1 MTLGGWTSIDA
12 EIWSGDHPNQSLS
25 YLSRDGQFAVITD
38 YESHSSLLLLN
49 ASQEVLRAR
58 FASLLAPTPRE
69 GRLRAL
75 PPNEEVHGY
84 GTFTFPYGPL
94 DAGVPEAGRFDV
106 RTYGER
112 VLELVPIVGFK
123 SRDIA
128 QAVVGQKV
136 ADAALRVERIAGNLS
151 ASHVSAF
158 LSAAESAQATA
169 VRTEELWLRAVAQ
182 ELQRMY
188 NHIRVVAREA
198 EAASQPVGASQTFA
212 CAEEVLRI
220 QGWAFGHR
228 WLFGALLPG
237 GSRPRI
243 DKGWVEQVASRTATV
258 ASEFARLWE
267 LFGQSRIYIDRIQ
280 TTATVGAADAMTW
293 GAVGPTL
300 RATGI
305 RWDDRLFHAGPPYDD
320 LLVNLP
326 SYSEGDALA
335 RVAVRADEVQ
345 ASALLIEQMAKRW
358 PSKTAMTEP
367 FPSVASGRGLARV
380 EAPSGDLV
388 YDVSVKDG
396 RVTRVGWRSPTEAN
410 FPLFALGM
418 RGAVFTDFHFAFESF
433 GLVFAEIDG

>member
-1 MTLGGWTSIDA
+1 MTRGAWTPMDSDGWSADRPHQT
-12 EIWSGDHPNQSLS
+12 LS
-25 YLSRDGQFAVITD
+25 YLSRDGTLAVVTD
-38 YESHSSLLLLN
+38 YDSHFSLLLEG
-49 ASQEVLRAR
+49 ASKDVLRTR
-58 FASLLAPTPRE
+58 FANLRDPTPR
-69 GRLRAL
+69 GGGLRVL

-84 GTFTFPYGPL
+84 GTFTFPYGPV

-112 VLELVPIVGFK
+112 VLELAPVVGYK
-123 SRDIA
+123 SRAIA
-128 QAVVGQKV
+128 QAVIGQKV
-136 ADAALRVERIAGNLS
+136 EDAALRIERIAGNFS

-158 LSAAESAQATA
+158 LGATESAQAIA
-169 VRTEELWLRAVAQ
+169 VPTEELWLRAVAQ

-198 EAASQPVGASQTFA
+198 EAASQPVGASQTLV
-212 CAEEVLRI
+212 CAEEVLRL

-237 GSRPRI
+237 GPRPPI
-243 DKGWVEQVASRTATV
+243 EKTWVEQVASRTA
-258 ASEFARLWE
+258 AIADEFARLWE
-267 LFGQSRIYIDRIQ
+267 LFGQSRIFIDRIQ
-280 TTATVGAADAMTW
+280 TTAPVTAADAMAW

-300 RATGI
+300 RASGV
-305 RWDDRLFHAGPPYDD
+305 RWDDRLFHARPPYDD

-326 SYSEGDALA
+326 SYTEGDALA
-335 RVAVRADEVQ
+335 RVAVRAEEVQ

-358 PSKTAMTEP
+358 PSRTSGTDP
-367 FPSVASGRGLARV
+367 LPSVAPGRGLARI

-396 RVTRVGWRSPTEAN
+396 RVTHVAWRSPTEAN